1 MIRLLPHFVF
11 AGLLA
16 AAVVVNA
23 QVQPLRALPVP
34 SPAAA
39 QDQQPEL
46 VDIRSVDPTIVV
58 DLRYSGNRNIAGRPL
73 YPPNMPALVRPPVA
87 AKLALANSELA
98 TRNYRLKIW
107 DAYRPKTAHDQL
119 WRLYPMKDYVG
130 NPNDGIGSLHTW
142 GVAVDAT
149 LVDNIGREVQM
160 PTEFDVFS
168 PDAMLRYTGRDPVVA
183 FHLHVLQRAMAHAG
197 FFGMRTE
204 WWHFVSRGWTQY
216 KPINEVTLLVQQ
228 ATPTPTP
235 RPQTFGGSTA
245 SSR

>member
-1 MIRLLPHFVF
+1 
-11 AGLLA
+11 
-16 AAVVVNA
+16 
-23 QVQPLRALPVP
+23 
-34 SPAAA
+34 
-39 QDQQPEL
+39 
-46 VDIRSVDPTIVV
+46 
-58 DLRYSGNRNIAGRPL
+58 
-73 YPPNMPALVRPPVA
+73 
-87 AKLALANSELA
+87 
-98 TRNYRLKIW
+98 
-107 DAYRPKTAHDQL
+107 
-119 WRLYPMKDYVG
+119 
-130 NPNDGIGSLHTW
+130 
-142 GVAVDAT
+142 
-149 LVDNIGREVQM
+149 M